1 MKFNTLYKQHNR
13 SDWFETPVGDS
24 MTEPDQSLS
33 VQEIMRRFTAGTLRE
48 EDIARSDVGEGNDDI
63 DNPTPRIL
71 DLTDIEDLSRS
82 YDDAVARANSE
93 IAQSKV
99 SNANEKQVADNDSAF
114 PQSE

>member
-1 MKFNTLYKQHNR
+1 MKFNTLYKQYNR

-48 EDIARSDVGEGNDDI
+48 EDLSRPDMSEGNDDI
-63 DNPTPRIL
+63 DNPAPRIL

-82 YDDAVARANSE
+82 YDDV
-93 IAQSKV
+93 V
-99 SNANEKQVADNDSAF
+99 SRVNAEMRTDEEHSSAAADAG
-114 PQSE
+114 E

>member
-71 DLTDIEDLSRS
+71 DLTDIEDISRG
-82 YDDAVARANSE
+82 YNDAVERANLE
-93 IAQSKV
+93 IRQAKEQ
-99 SNANEKQVADNDSAF
+99 AADNDLTF
-114 PQSE
+114 PQNE